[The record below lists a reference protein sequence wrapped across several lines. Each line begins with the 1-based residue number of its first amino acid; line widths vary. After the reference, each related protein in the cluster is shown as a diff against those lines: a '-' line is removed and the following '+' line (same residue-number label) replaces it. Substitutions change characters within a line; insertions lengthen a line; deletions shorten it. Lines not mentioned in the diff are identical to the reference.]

1 MNKSNILLIAFA
13 VLLQNCNAPIIDG
26 NMVSHGVTIMGTNQE
41 VLMGMP
47 PTGMNISRGATH
59 FAKIIDVGQ
68 RNGQYCAKMKDGI
81 LVMVSEQKEIT
92 QEIILANGTII
103 KPDGNIIRKDGTSII
118 LEDEECVDSEGN
130 KVKAKAKDK
139 TEMEEEWRPP
149 LYK

>member
-1 MNKSNILLIAFA
+1 MCKGLPKEFRDVFWPSTGILGIPDIYFRIQLIEMKRLF
-13 VLLQNCNAPIIDG
+13 L
-26 NMVSHGVTIMGTNQE
+26 VSAILCFSLIT
-41 VLMGMP
+41 
-47 PTGMNISRGATH
+47 
-59 FAKIIDVGQ
+59 FGQ